1 MLHAV
6 DVFSTLVLYDD
17 NYENGE
23 LLKALTTWNYEILK
37 LCNDKVFC
45 NKFTQNFSCCINLIH
60 YILIKARYKHIFSED
75 MK

>member
-37 LCNDKVFC
+37 LCNDKG
-45 NKFTQNFSCCINLIH
+45 
-60 YILIKARYKHIFSED
+60 ILQ
-75 MK
+75 